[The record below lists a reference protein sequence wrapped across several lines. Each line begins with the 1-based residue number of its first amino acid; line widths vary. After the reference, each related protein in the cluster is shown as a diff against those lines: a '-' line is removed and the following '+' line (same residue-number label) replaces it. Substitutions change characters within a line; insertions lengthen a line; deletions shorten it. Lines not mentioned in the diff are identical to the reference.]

1 MRNTFEDA
9 TRRETAE
16 KLHEHGRDMTW
27 KGVEM
32 EATALMKALGS
43 ITSNGQCSYSQL
55 FTKQEEIKNQS
66 FVETINSK
74 LKNLPRFTYDSWMFQ
89 IMNQFDVCKGM
100 ISVYS
105 RTHIQQYSHNP

>member
-16 KLHEHGRDMTW
+16 KLHEHSRDMTW

-32 EATALMKALGS
+32 EATALIKAMGS
-43 ITSNGQCSYSQL
+43 TTSNGQCSYSQL
-55 FTKQEEIKNQS
+55 DDTKNQS

-74 LKNLPRFTYDSWMFQ
+74 LKNLPRFNYDSWMFQ
-89 IMNQFDVCKGM
+89 IMNRFDVCKGM
-100 ISVYS
+100 ISA
-105 RTHIQQYSHNP
+105 